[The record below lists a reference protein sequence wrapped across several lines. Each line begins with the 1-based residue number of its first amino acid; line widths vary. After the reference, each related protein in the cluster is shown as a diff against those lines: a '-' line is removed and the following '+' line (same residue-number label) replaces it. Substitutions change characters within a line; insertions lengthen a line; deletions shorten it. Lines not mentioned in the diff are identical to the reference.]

1 MTGIRSK
8 GKPTDWLERFARLLD
23 SKFRIPGTSIRFGL
37 DPIIGLYPGYGDV
50 VTYMMSALLILA
62 MLQKGASGKLVMK
75 MIGNAAL
82 DMLVGCIPIL
92 GSIFDFAYKAND
104 RNVRLFN
111 EYHDEG
117 KHKGTGL
124 GYLLLIIG
132 VLLALLAVSVVIAAT
147 VVVWLYK
154 LLASI

>member
-1 MTGIRSK
+1 MSASIPKKKS
-8 GKPTDWLERFARLLD
+8 TDWLERFSKLLD
-23 SKFRIPGTSIRFGL
+23 SEFRLPGTNFRFGL
-37 DPIIGLYPGYGDV
+37 DPILGMVPGWGDT
-50 VTYMMSALLILA
+50 VTYVMSALLILS
-62 MLQKGASGKLVMK
+62 MMQKGASGKLVMK
-75 MIGNAAL
+75 MIGNAAI
-82 DMLVGCIPIL
+82 DMLVGSIPVL

-104 RNVRLFN
+104 RNLRLFR

-132 VLLALLAVSVVIAAT
+132 VLLALLLVSVVIAAT

-154 LLASI
+154 LVASV